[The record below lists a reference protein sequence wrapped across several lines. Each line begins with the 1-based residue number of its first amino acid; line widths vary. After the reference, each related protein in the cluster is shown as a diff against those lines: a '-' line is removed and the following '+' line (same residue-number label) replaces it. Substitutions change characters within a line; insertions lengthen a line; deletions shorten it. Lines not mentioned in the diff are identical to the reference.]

1 MSVIDSTKLQTF
13 FDRFPQ
19 LLTVIKKLNEQSIP
33 WMIGGSGCLFLLGND
48 RSPDDVDMLLAN
60 DDHDRADALF
70 RLSSFTYTSDI
81 ENVRNSNPFEDHDLQ
96 FTSHLQLTIEGKT
109 YLFDYNAAVFEHAIQ
124 GSFEGEAVY
133 LLPPEE
139 SLLVKALL
147 QRGEDVGKHDVADIE
162 KFMKIYEIDQD
173 YMKKRIGELGAEERV
188 GEIFNTN
195 R

>member
-1 MSVIDSTKLQTF
+1 MYQPDPSKLQIL
-13 FDRFPQ
+13 FDQFPK
-19 LLTVIKKLNEQSIP
+19 LFDVIKKLNEQSIP

-70 RLSSFTYTSDI
+70 GLSSFTYTSDS
-81 ENVRNSNPFEDHDLQ
+81 ENVRNSNPFGDHDLQ

-109 YLFDYNAAVFEHAIQ
+109 YLFDYNAAVFEHAIR
-124 GSFEGEAVY
+124 GFFEGEAVY

-162 KFMKIYEIDQD
+162 KFMKIYEIDRE

-188 GEIFNTN
+188 GKIF
-195 R
+195 RGI